1 MPGAGQTVG
10 NEVAFGPA
18 HSRTP
23 RAPRDPREGGQISDV
38 CCLVA
43 QAGIAGFVGGWVI
56 IAVVAA
62 AIVGI
67 GMAALVAS
75 RVTIPPWWVRS
86 TGSFCGIVV
95 AVVAIKFL
103 VLTL

>member
-1 MPGAGQTVG
+1 MKSLSDRPT
-10 NEVAFGPA
+10 
-18 HSRTP
+18 SRTP

-75 RVTIPPWWVRS
+75 RVTIPPWVGTIDWIVL
-86 TGSFCGIVV
+86 GAVV